1 MPYILEAQQF
11 YPDGFT
17 LHPEWNGLYE
27 HIGYINKIF
36 TTKKEACAYYDK
48 YNKHMRK
55 LNANNT
61 LSGMLRSDYDPET
74 KILYVVREYGGEY
87 LKLPPFEKL
96 EKNIV
101 KQPENYIEMFINERI
116 KKSDTHN
123 AKPIKKTSL
132 LEEFKIWFKIGCMYE
147 LDSKKV
153 PKSDELFEYMN
164 KKFGVFDNKL
174 KGWPGVEFIRD
185 EEDKQDIIDDCLT
198 KN

>member
-17 LHPEWNGLYE
+17 IHPEWNGLYE
-27 HIGYINKIF
+27 HIGYMNKIF

-48 YNKHMRK
+48 YNKNMRK

-61 LSGMLRSDYDPET
+61 LSGMLRSDYDLET

-96 EKNIV
+96 EKNVV
-101 KQPENYIEMFINERI
+101 KQPENYVVLFINERI
-116 KKSDTHN
+116 KKSDNPN

-132 LEEFKIWFKIGCMYE
+132 IEEFKIWFQIEQAAIKI
-147 LDSKKV
+147 
-153 PKSDELFEYMN
+153 PKADELYEYMN
-164 KKFGVFDNKL
+164 KKFGQFNPNL
-174 KGWPGVEFIRD
+174 KGWSGVEFIRD
-185 EEDKQDIIDDCLT
+185 EEEDFLDVV
-198 KN
+198 